1 MIEKCLKEIDTLVK
15 QIDTTSFAIRS
26 DNELVEGYQRAQSIH
41 SFSVT
46 HRHQLHDLLRQAKSL
61 GVDLGE
67 IEEIIAR
74 ASNARDAMQ
83 KVTHFLEPKRILG

>member
-1 MIEKCLKEIDTLVK
+1 MVETRLKEIDALVN
-15 QIDTTSFAIRS
+15 QIDTASFAMRS
-26 DNELVEGYQRAQSIH
+26 DNELVEICQRAQSMH

-46 HRHQLHDLLRQAKSL
+46 HTHQLHELLRQAKSL
-61 GVDLGE
+61 EVDLDE

-83 KVTHFLEPKRILG
+83 KVTHFLKPIRILG